1 MPYLVLLLLASITGY
16 IYGLS
21 LVLQQGKAP
30 SYIQPLYGPIRMAI
44 MLALAVYAYNLLHFG
59 LIPFILLV
67 ISFVITLWLTLLKYA
82 LT

>member
-1 MPYLVLLLLASITGY
+1 MLYLVLLIASITGY

-21 LVLQQGKAP
+21 LVLQQEKAP
-30 SYIQPLYGPIRMAI
+30 SYLLPLYGPLRMALA
-44 MLALAVYAYNLLHFG
+44 LALAVFAYNLLHFD

-67 ISFVITLWLTLLKYA
+67 ISFMTTLWLTLLKYA